1 MIAMHTNS
9 KAADEEAIRK
19 VVATYVDTWN
29 QNDMESWG
37 KLFTDDVDYVNRGGG
52 WWRSN
57 RENVEGHKRIHDHLV
72 KQRQVMDYQST
83 VENID
88 FLAPGIALVH
98 ASWNWP
104 STRPPKGS
112 EEFKGMI
119 TMVLVKR
126 GGAWLIRALQN
137 TITTSPNP

>member
-1 MIAMHTNS
+1 MTLRMNS
-9 KAADEEAIRK
+9 KATDEEAIRR
-19 VVATYVDTWN
+19 VVSTYVDTWN

-57 RENVEGHKRIHDHLV
+57 RENVEGHKRIHDYLV
-72 KQRQVMDYQST
+72 KHRQVMDYQST
-83 VENID
+83 VENIA
-88 FLAPGIALVH
+88 FLTTETALVH
-98 ASWNWP
+98 ASWTWP
-104 STRPPKGS
+104 SARPPTRS

-137 TITTSPNP
+137 TVTTGPNP